1 MAEGNSQATQDT
13 QAAPDVVED
22 QVVAG
27 VLEGAPARDIIV
39 CMDKLVF
46 VALAFL
52 KINETCILL
61 QVSKGMHFLM
71 DNFHS
76 LSKIF
81 HGNSLILH
89 ESVFAWVL

>member
-39 CMDKLVF
+39 IMDTFDF
-46 VALAFL
+46 VALAIL
-52 KINETCILL
+52 KIDESLILL
-61 QVSKGMHFLM
+61 QVLKGIHFLT
-71 DNFHS
+71 DNF
-76 LSKIF
+76 LSVTEIF
-81 HGNSLILH
+81 NDNSLILH

>member
-39 CMDKLVF
+39 IMDTFDF
-46 VALAFL
+46 VALAIL
-52 KINETCILL
+52 KINE
-61 QVSKGMHFLM
+61 
-71 DNFHS
+71 
-76 LSKIF
+76 
-81 HGNSLILH
+81 SLI
-89 ESVFAWVL
+89 FCKF